1 MTPKDFKTPTLI
13 CRVESVMNN
22 IKRQSACVRIEAS
35 EKTVLE
41 SINVRED
48 ASNLYNHRSRIS
60 HVSGGPEN
68 YDENNDFKFGISA
81 VSMHHIIIRYYDIY
95 FHY

>member
-1 MTPKDFKTPTLI
+1 MK
-13 CRVESVMNN
+13 N
-22 IKRQSACVRIEAS
+22 IKRLSACVRIEAS
-35 EKTVLE
+35 ENTVLE

-68 YDENNDFKFGISA
+68 YDENNDFKINKST
-81 VSMHHIIIRYYDIY
+81 VPMHHIIIRYYDIY
-95 FHY
+95 FHH